1 MRPYAVLLLLCLS
14 ACATRAPG
22 KPSLPADK
30 ALAYCEASLGPAPA
44 GGWADYL
51 TQCMQDKGYMPSDH
65 CIQAM
70 DRAARERL
78 LRDPRCFTAG
88 HNSVGQIPV
97 S

>member
-1 MRPYAVLLLLCLS
+1 MQPYAILLLLCLS
-14 ACATRAPG
+14 ACATAAPG
-22 KPSLPADK
+22 KPSFPAGK
-30 ALAYCEASLGPAPA
+30 ALAYCEASLGPAPP

-51 TQCMQDKGYMPSDH
+51 TQCMQGEGYMPSDH

-70 DRAARERL
+70 DQIARERL
-78 LRDPRCFTAG
+78 LRDPHCYIVG